1 MNEYKTGNEQK
12 ELLEE
17 PLGKFRSVVLKYIP
31 VTNLEYYKRP

>member
-17 PLGKFRSVVLKYIP
+17 TLGKLPSVVREYIP
-31 VTNLEYYKRP
+31 DTNLEYYKRP